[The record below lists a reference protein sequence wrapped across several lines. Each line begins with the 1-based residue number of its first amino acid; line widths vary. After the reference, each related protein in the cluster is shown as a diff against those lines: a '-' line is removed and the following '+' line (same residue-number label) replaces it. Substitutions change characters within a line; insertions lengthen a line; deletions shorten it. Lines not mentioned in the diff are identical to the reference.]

1 MKKIFFLLSLLLVLT
16 SCNLDDEPKNEYV
29 LLPVEDVVMP
39 TEFNINEVN
48 PILIKY
54 RRPTTCH
61 LYNGLYYNA
70 EDYTRTVAI
79 SFVKL
84 NENNCLDAS
93 EEGPYEVYLNF
104 KPTEIT
110 TYHFKFWLG
119 VNSDGQDE
127 FLEYDVEVN

>member
-1 MKKIFFLLSLLLVLT
+1 MKRIFVLLSLFFVLS
-16 SCNLDDEPKNEYV
+16 SCNLDDEPRNENV

-39 TEFNINEVN
+39 TEFHLNEVAQ
-48 PILIKY
+48 IVVKY

-61 LYNGLYYNA
+61 LYNGLYYLA
-70 EDYTRTVAI
+70 EGYTRTVAVN
-79 SFVKL
+79 FVKL

-93 EEGPYEVYLNF
+93 DEGPFEVSLNF
-104 KPTEIT
+104 KPTELE

-119 VNSDGQDE
+119 VNDNGQDE